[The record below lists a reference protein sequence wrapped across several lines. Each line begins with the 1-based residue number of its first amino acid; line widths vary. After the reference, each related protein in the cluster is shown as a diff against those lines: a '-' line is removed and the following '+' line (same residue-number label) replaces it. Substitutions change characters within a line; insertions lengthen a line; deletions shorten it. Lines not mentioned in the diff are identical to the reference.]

1 MAYQSLIGA
10 QFFIS
15 SGFDAAKTITGIT
28 NASPPAVSSTAH
40 SYANN
45 DEILINT
52 GWEDFDQSIVRA
64 SSVAANTFNIAG
76 YNSTNTDW
84 YPSASSAGTAQK
96 VTGWLSLGQILG
108 ITPSG
113 GDASFEELKPF
124 DKRNGIK
131 IPTGF
136 SAASLEMTLGYDRA
150 RADQIALQAAS
161 KSLSKLAVKFAMPGG
176 SFGYAYGT
184 VSASALPNFETVL
197 KQKVV
202 FTMAGMFTSF

>member
-15 SGFDAAKTITGIT
+15 SGFDAAKTISGIT
-28 NASPPAVSSTAH
+28 NANPPVVTSAAH
-40 SYANN
+40 GYANN
-45 DEILINT
+45 DEILILN
-52 GWEDFDQSIVRA
+52 GWEDFNESVVRA
-64 SSVAANTFNIAG
+64 SSVATNTFNIGG
-76 YNSTNTDW
+76 YDSTNTDW
-84 YPSASSAGTAQK
+84 YPSASAAGTCKK
-96 VTGWLSLGQILG
+96 VSGWTSLGQILG

-124 DKRNGIK
+124 DRRNGVK

-136 SAASLEMTLGYDRA
+136 SAASLEMTLGYDRT

-161 KSLSKLAVKFAMPGG
+161 RSMSKLAVKFSLPGG

-184 VSASALPNFETVL
+184 VSASALPMFETVL

>member
-1 MAYQSLIGA
+1 MSYASLIGA

-15 SGFDAAKTITGIT
+15 SGLDAAKTVTGIS
-28 NASPPAVSSTAH
+28 NAAPPVVSAAAH
-40 SYANN
+40 GYSNG
-45 DEILINT
+45 DEILLNV

-64 SSVAANTFNIAG
+64 SSVAAGTFNIAG
-76 YNSTNTDW
+76 YDSSNTNW
-84 YPSASSAGTAQK
+84 YPAAGSAGTAQK
-96 VTGWLSLGQILG
+96 VSGWIPLGQILG

-124 DKRNGIK
+124 DRRNGVK

-136 SAASLEMTLGYDRA
+136 SAASLEMTLGWDRS
-150 RADQIALQAAS
+150 RADQQALQAAS
-161 KSLSKLAVKFAMPGG
+161 KSLSKLAVKFALPGG
-176 SFGYAYGT
+176 VYGYAYGT

-202 FTMAGMFTSF
+202 LTMAGMFTSF